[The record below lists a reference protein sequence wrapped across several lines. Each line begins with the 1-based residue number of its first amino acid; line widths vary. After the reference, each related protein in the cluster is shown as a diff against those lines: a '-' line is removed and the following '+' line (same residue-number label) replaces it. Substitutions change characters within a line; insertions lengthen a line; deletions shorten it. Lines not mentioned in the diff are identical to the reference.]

1 LRELSHVASKEK
13 AAGQGGMLKR
23 PGDRALRSNRT
34 DATGGP
40 VRRFYRRV
48 WDRRWCRIS
57 EGTVDPT
64 DVIVIE
70 IAYDRRRLELAMKA
84 VVGAQ
89 ELCALSKVTVQESK
103 ELLRQLDDTHAGSAR
118 VCAADCFTS
127 SRSLARWPRSK
138 SQPLQ
143 PSPT

>member
-1 LRELSHVASKEK
+1 
-13 AAGQGGMLKR
+13 
-23 PGDRALRSNRT
+23 
-34 DATGGP
+34 
-40 VRRFYRRV
+40 
-48 WDRRWCRIS
+48 
-57 EGTVDPT
+57 VDPT

-127 SRSLARWPRSK
+127 SRSSARCRARNPKRSNHH
-138 SQPLQ
+138 Q
-143 PSPT
+143 PSANRPGSRYGSLQLKRFGTGSK

>member
-1 LRELSHVASKEK
+1 
-13 AAGQGGMLKR
+13 
-23 PGDRALRSNRT
+23 
-34 DATGGP
+34 
-40 VRRFYRRV
+40 
-48 WDRRWCRIS
+48 
-57 EGTVDPT
+57 VDPT

-127 SRSLARWPRSK
+127 SRSLARSPRSK

-143 PSPT
+143 PSVAPTVRLKVRPNHRFDVKRCGTGSE